1 MKLKDNGRMTRN
13 DEQGSPLS
21 VDMKLVPWCVGGMA
35 ILAVLWTALAAWNE
49 IAYGS
54 HASWTLACEA
64 IGEKVFFALPGI
76 VLVPIVIAAGGKL
89 YTKLGKDFWRMIN
102 YNFPLIG
109 GKVIERRISEWK
121 NAGRAEGIDEGV
133 VKGRAEGR
141 VEGRVEG
148 RAEERAA
155 WSAWNSRR
163 MDAERDGVPFD
174 EPPPDDDVQR

>member
-1 MKLKDNGRMTRN
+1 MKRKDRNDSERMTRH
-13 DEQGSPLS
+13 DEQEQGSPLS

-49 IAYGS
+49 IAYGD
-54 HASWTLACEA
+54 HADWTLACEA
-64 IGEKVFFALPGI
+64 IGEKVFFGLPGI

-121 NAGRAEGIDEGV
+121 NAGLTEGMAKKNAE
-133 VKGRAEGR
+133 
-141 VEGRVEG
+141 
-148 RAEERAA
+148 

-163 MDAERDGVPFD
+163 LEAERDGVPFD
-174 EPPPDDDVQR
+174 EPPPDDGSR